1 MSASIKLRYKVKG
14 ETFGARGS
22 SCSCDPCDCNPC
34 NCGSEDSLNPTNYP
48 FWRVSGYYFR
58 AGEIRGVDIAQ
69 RLLLSL
75 SQPLRAGITDDWQEV
90 ILVDSSATQQ
100 QVAALLAGFEEQ
112 LASMPAEVRSLPN
125 RQRAVYLVPMQY
137 RAQGEYPR
145 LHVSFAHD
153 TMLLLRQD
161 PERLSDYLPEWTYDG
176 PMALRTTF
184 DGLQ

>member
-1 MSASIKLRYKVKG
+1 MSVSIKLQYKVKG

-34 NCGSEDSLNPTNYP
+34 NCGSDDSLNPTNYP

-58 AGEIRGVDIAQ
+58 AGEIGGVSIAQ

-75 SQPLRAGITDDWQEV
+75 SQPMRAGITDDWQEV
-90 ILVDSSATQQ
+90 ILVDSDATQE

-112 LASMPAEVRSLPN
+112 LDSIPAEVGLLPN
-125 RQRAVYLVPMQY
+125 RQRAVYQIPMEY
-137 RAQGEYPR
+137 CAQGEYPH
-145 LHVSFAHD
+145 LHVSFVHD

-161 PERLSDYLPEWTYDG
+161 PAHLSDYPPEWTYDG
-176 PMALRTTF
+176 AMALRTTF
-184 DGLQ
+184 DSE